1 MGTNYYLMTRN
12 KQLARK
18 YFALEHDWGITDEE
32 YEIVDDPYLG
42 YEIHLN
48 KCSWGWR
55 PLFQMHK
62 PFKSWKEL
70 ERFYLDHADGLE
82 IYDEYGEQFS
92 WDQYKKKIFD
102 HAAREPEP
110 MKWVYGIDP
119 LDKIFSDNPKKRI
132 FLDKCD
138 PEEAEIWTPFNHIEY
153 FKTERQA
160 RGRWCYEWYYEPDLE
175 YWNDPDYKIDWT
187 EGDFS

>member
-1 MGTNYYLMTRN
+1 MGTNYYLMTQN
-12 KQLARK
+12 KQLAHK
-18 YFALEHDWGITDEE
+18 YFAVEHDWGITDEE
-32 YEIVDDPYLG
+32 YEIVDNPYLG

-48 KCSWGWR
+48 KCSCGWR
-55 PLFQMHK
+55 PLFQRHK
-62 PFKSWKEL
+62 PFKSWGEL

-82 IYDEYGEQFS
+82 IYDEYGKQFS

-102 HAAREPEP
+102 YAAIEPEP
-110 MKWVYGIDP
+110 MKWVYGIYP

-160 RGRWCYEWYYEPDLE
+160 RGRWCYEWYYEPDLK